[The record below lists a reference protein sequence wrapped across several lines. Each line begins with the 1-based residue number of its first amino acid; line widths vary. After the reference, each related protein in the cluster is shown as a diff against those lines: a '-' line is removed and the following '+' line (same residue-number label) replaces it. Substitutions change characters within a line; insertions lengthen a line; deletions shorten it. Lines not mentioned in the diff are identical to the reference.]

1 MSKKSCKIHN
11 RQDFCHQDGNS
22 YEKIQIEACNTR
34 ILCLFNEDKENFMIQ
49 MDVINSHSKQ
59 SCGCLITTE
68 EVGLIISTGANFSI
82 VIGSFSGVVVRPVVA
97 EYVDVIIL
105 PSVLEI

>member
-1 MSKKSCKIHN
+1 MSKKSCKIYN

-34 ILCLFNEDKENFMIQ
+34 ILCLFNEAKENFMIQ

-82 VIGSFSGVVVRPVVA
+82 VIGIVRHKINLTWNCGIKFFSLQIPVC
-97 EYVDVIIL
+97 
-105 PSVLEI
+105 